1 MTGNRA
7 ALRYATA
14 LLSQAEDKDQ
24 VGTVLTDMQ
33 QVIDTLGHSSD
44 LRSVL
49 NSPVVKTEDKIKV
62 LNAVFSEANQVST
75 DLFGLLAS
83 NKRVDLL
90 GQIAQAFVDLYRKA
104 QGIQTAKVV
113 LAAPITES
121 LEKEIIAKAK
131 AMTGGST
138 IELNTEIDPAIL
150 GGFILRIGD
159 LQYNASIA
167 NQFQKIKQEFSKSI

>member
-7 ALRYATA
+7 ASRYATA

-24 VGTVLTDMQ
+24 VGAVLTDMQ
-33 QVIDTLGHSSD
+33 QVVDTLGHSSD

-62 LNAVFSEANQVST
+62 LNAVFSGANQVSA

-83 NKRVDLL
+83 NKRLDLL

-113 LAAPITES
+113 LAAPITEA